1 MAEERRAERAG
12 YKADGVDAERLQRS
26 DQRVGRGEIQ
36 FRENQRGNEHLS
48 RKSYDSITEPTVE
61 ATTARRN
68 CTLCSASDR
77 FLAEIPAVAIAF
89 LPVTCILSGRSHRG
103 HCTAKYCHGG
113 RTGTRGAGRLLNRDN
128 PRRRPPCGPGHGV
141 MHAKPWRTSAG

>member
-1 MAEERRAERAG
+1 MADERRAERAG

-68 CTLCSASDR
+68 CTLCSAADR
-77 FLAEIPAVAIAF
+77 FLAEILTVAIAF
-89 LPVTCILSGRSHRG
+89 LPVTCISQRPEPSWALFRVILSRRSYG
-103 HCTAKYCHGG
+103 NK
-113 RTGTRGAGRLLNRDN
+113 
-128 PRRRPPCGPGHGV
+128 RRR
-141 MHAKPWRTSAG
+141 SAPQSR